1 MHSSDRVRFDKPD
14 LDLLNKTYT
23 VVDTHFHSTYS
34 DGLNRIDKI
43 AERARQLGI
52 GIAITDHNEI
62 RGALELDQYKDIL
75 SIPGIE
81 LTVAEGSHL
90 LVYFYEVVDLQ
101 RFYENEIV
109 PHMGSGV
116 MTSLSLSMEAAIERA
131 RRYRCVVIFPHPYCA
146 MYTGIC
152 NAQFSETQ
160 RQGLF
165 QMVDGIEAINA
176 NNLNKWN
183 LKCAVLGFN
192 LDSAMVGGS
201 DGHSLNHMG
210 RAVTYAECPK
220 TRHDFLNAVLQK
232 TNQVMGK
239 EITFLRKVT
248 SNSLKLRCNLTN
260 YPDLISKNIRYGR
273 KVLNLKT
280 QAMREQVRRGL
291 EQHLKPRSLR
301 SYFEI

>member
-1 MHSSDRVRFDKPD
+1 MYSSDRVRFDKPD
-14 LDLLNKTYT
+14 LDYLNKTYT

-34 DGLNRIDKI
+34 DGLSRIDKI

-52 GIAITDHNEI
+52 GIAVTDHNEI
-62 RGALELDQYKDIL
+62 RGALEIDQYEDIL

-81 LTVAEGSHL
+81 LTVSEGSHL
-90 LVYFYEVVDLQ
+90 LVYFYEVADLQ

-109 PHMGSGV
+109 AHMGSGV
-116 MTSLSLSMEAAIERA
+116 MTSLSLSMEEAIERA

-201 DGHSLNHMG
+201 DGHALSHMG
-210 RAVTYAECPK
+210 RAVTYAECPR

-232 TNQVMGK
+232 NNQVMGK

-248 SNSLKLRCNLTN
+248 SNGLKLRCNLTN
-260 YPDLISKNIRYGR
+260 YPDLIEKNLRYGR
-273 KVLNLKT
+273 KVLHLKT
-280 QAMREQVRRGL
+280 QAVREQVRRGI
-291 EQHLKPRSLR
+291 EQHLKPRRLR
-301 SYFEI
+301 SYFGI

>member
-14 LDLLNKTYT
+14 LDQLNQDHT
-23 VVDTHFHSTYS
+23 VVDLHFHSPYS

-43 AERARQLGI
+43 VARARQLGI

-62 RGALELDQYKDIL
+62 RGAVEIDQYKDIL

-90 LVYFYEVVDLQ
+90 LVYFYEVADLQ

-109 PHMGSGV
+109 PHMGTGV
-116 MTSLSLSMEAAIERA
+116 MSSLSLSMVAAIERA

-176 NNLNKWN
+176 K
-183 LKCAVLGFN
+183 
-192 LDSAMVGGS
+192 
-201 DGHSLNHMG
+201 
-210 RAVTYAECPK
+210 
-220 TRHDFLNAVLQK
+220 
-232 TNQVMGK
+232 
-239 EITFLRKVT
+239 
-248 SNSLKLRCNLTN
+248 
-260 YPDLISKNIRYGR
+260 
-273 KVLNLKT
+273 
-280 QAMREQVRRGL
+280 
-291 EQHLKPRSLR
+291 
-301 SYFEI
+301 